1 MVVPGSRAD
10 DGTPD
15 RARRRFVPE
24 RVGGYVYLA
33 VLAVCAIGIWI
44 VVQGE
49 WRTGIRWF
57 SLGLAGGGAARLVL
71 PASEAGMLG
80 VRNRYVDAALMI
92 AVGAALLVL
101 ASDIPEQP
109 GA

>member
-15 RARRRFVPE
+15 RARRRFLPE

-33 VLAVCAIGIWI
+33 VLAVCAIGVWI
-44 VVQGE
+44 VASGE

-57 SLGLAGGGAARLVL
+57 SLALVGAGAARLIL
-71 PASEAGMLG
+71 PDAEAGMLG
-80 VRNRYVDAALMI
+80 VRNRFLDAGLLI
-92 AVGAALLVL
+92 AVGAVLLVL
-101 ASDIPEQP
+101 AGDIPEQP